1 ARNASSAQLHGAHAA
16 LAEMA
21 GEDAVFVV
29 VEARRPARLQ
39 HAGELVLRARGADVA
54 PAVHD
59 VDLGGVASAVV
70 LDHPDRAAPRPR
82 RAREPGER
90 GRGARVVQMQVLLPG
105 AYAGAAPELVA
116 EAGPAAAA
124 LHAERLQA
132 EPLLVGERAQRL
144 QRRAPRAG
152 DAADQ
157 GQRLGV

>member
-1 ARNASSAQLHGAHAA
+1 
-16 LAEMA
+16 
-21 GEDAVFVV
+21 
-29 VEARRPARLQ
+29 
-39 HAGELVLRARGADVA
+39 
-54 PAVHD
+54 
-59 VDLGGVASAVV
+59 
-70 LDHPDRAAPRPR
+70 
-82 RAREPGER
+82 
-90 GRGARVVQMQVLLPG
+90 RVVQMQVLLPG

-157 GQRLGV
+157 GQRLGVDLLRLREPQPAAVEHEAARRRAFAQLAVVGRAELLHEPRL